1 MPSSSPTPTQI
12 QGEIPKTPPKK
23 EREPE
28 IQEYEGRTWKRCNKC
43 FGGVWNLTYITAEHQ
58 RGQGQNNTHHPPP
71 TNDTTTP
78 PSTNPQVNIT
88 ETTAPTANVANTSE
102 FTLDFI

>member
-12 QGEIPKTPPKK
+12 QGEIPKPPPKK

-78 PSTNPQVNIT
+78 PSTNPQANIT